1 MSYDKTWHRDY
12 AAEAIKRFEGNKLMA
27 GRADLEFAKYAMT
40 CGQVVKLAKSI
51 GEEAGDSKTVSIAE
65 TVLDTI
71 SSGNRYRK
79 ITPAQQHALAVAVL
93 EKLGTARAIAA
104 AVWGLTDE
112 EINNA

>member
-12 AAEAIKRFEGNKLMA
+12 AAECIKRYEGNKLLA
-27 GRADLEFAKYAMT
+27 GRADLEFAKWAMT
-40 CGQVVKLAKSI
+40 CGQGAKLAQAI
-51 GEEAGDSKTVSIAE
+51 ATEAGDSKTADIAA

-79 ITPAQQHALAVAVL
+79 ITTAQQHALAVAVL
-93 EKLGTARAIAA
+93 EKLGTARAIGA
-104 AVWGLTDE
+104 AVWGLTDD